1 MPVNADKPERWPADI
16 RASIDLYNRWFMDFA
31 PAAYRAVQDKTI
43 RDALR
48 AMEVTRDLRD
58 LTGEQLRSHPG
69 ILPALRMATAPPLA
83 VDRVVG
89 LAGTSRALVGAME
102 RGCLPSRMNQAK
114 VQQEIDAVAAVLQ
127 RMFDRHLFSWLDSN
141 TVPTAAERQH
151 AASIIADRLTGAVA
165 NPVIRNAQEGR
176 QLSALTAWLEP
187 RGYREQRHPPGESI
201 EMMEPGTF
209 AYRMN
214 VDGGRDGEVKIPVDA
229 VVQPHRPR
237 ATGLPL
243 LIEAKSAGDFVN
255 VNKRRKEEA
264 DKVRHLRQRHGD
276 AIEYVLLLG
285 GFFDSGYLSY
295 EARAGIDWVWEHRL
309 DDLAAFGI

>member
-1 MPVNADKPERWPADI
+1 MPVNADKPERWPEDI
-16 RASIDLYNRWFMDFA
+16 RASVDLYNRWFTEFA
-31 PAAYRAVQDKTI
+31 PTAYRAAQAKATQG
-43 RDALR
+43 ALQ
-48 AMEVTRDLRD
+48 AMDVTHDLRN

-102 RGCLPSRMNQAK
+102 RGRLPSRMSQAK
-114 VQQEIDAVAAVLQ
+114 VHQESDAVAAVLQ
-127 RMFDRHLFSWLDSN
+127 RMLDRDLFPWLDSGRA
-141 TVPTAAERQH
+141 PSAAEREH
-151 AASIIADRLTGAVA
+151 AAAIISDRLTRAIA
-165 NPVIRNAQEGR
+165 DPAIRNAQEER
-176 QLSALTAWLEP
+176 QLNALKAWLEA
-187 RGYREQRHPPGESI
+187 RGYREQRHPAGEPI
-201 EMMEPGTF
+201 ETMEPGTF

-214 VDGGRDGEVKIPVDA
+214 VDGGRNGEVKIPVDA
-229 VVQPHRPR
+229 VVQPYRPLP
-237 ATGLPL
+237 TGLPL

-276 AIEYVLLLG
+276 AVEYILLLG

-309 DDLAAFGI
+309 DDLASFGL